1 MKVRTMPRNST
12 TIRGIVLSVSL
23 TLLVAACTPPMPPDV
38 LAARA
43 EAQVQCGSGEVQVSV
58 PSGFA
63 GSMDS
68 VGVALASVCPEETVL
83 EVAAGEPAPVALVD
97 KTPSQADI
105 DQFKTSNCPS
115 DPVIVV
121 PAFGYPVTMAYNVVG
136 LEGLVMTPEIVAGI
150 LSGEITSWE
159 DPLLLAENPDF
170 DLTLLPEI
178 TLMSVD
184 SPQGDVEAM
193 TTWVGKQDQKAWPQ
207 GMVGT
212 LDAGQKFA
220 TQADLLAEMAAV
232 EGSIAVLPV
241 SVAFNNILA
250 TANLPVKGTDAN
262 GQEVDT
268 VVTADDVQLYKIG
281 SGATVVTKDA
291 AGNLFASPATGGFP
305 VEGNFDIA
313 SSKIMMAEGAPLVG
327 WPVLGYAHL
336 LICDNPAEPLP
347 LLFAQYLVRLAG
359 QGSLESYGLTPM
371 PEPIRIQTFAPL
383 KVVVNVDGEA
393 APSATPVAS

>member
-1 MKVRTMPRNST
+1 MPRSST

-105 DQFKTSNCPS
+105 DQFKTSNCPG

-150 LSGEITSWE
+150 LSGQVTSWE

-170 DLTLLPEI
+170 DLTLLPDI

-305 VEGNFDIA
+305 IEGNFDIA

>member
-1 MKVRTMPRNST
+1 MPRSVT
-12 TIRGIVLSVSL
+12 IIRGIVLAVFVSL
-23 TLLVAACTPPMPPDV
+23 LVVACTPPMPPDV

-63 GSMDS
+63 GSVDS
-68 VGVALASVCPEETVL
+68 VGVALGSVCPDETVL
-83 EVAAGEPAPVALVD
+83 ELPAGDPAPVALVD

-105 DQFKTSNCPS
+105 DEFETSNCPS

-136 LEGLVMTPEIVAGI
+136 LEGLVMTPVIISGI
-150 LSGEITSWE
+150 LNGEITSWE
-159 DPLLLAENPDF
+159 DSLLLAENPDF
-170 DLTLLPEI
+170 DLTLLPDI

-193 TTWVGKQDQKAWPQ
+193 TTWLGQQDAKAWPQ

-212 LDAGQKFA
+212 LNAGQKFA
-220 TQADLLAEMAAV
+220 TQSDLLSEMMAV
-232 EGSIAVLPV
+232 EGSIAVLPI

-262 GQEVDT
+262 GQVVDT
-268 VVTADDVQLYKIG
+268 VVTTDDVQLYKIG
-281 SGATVVTKDA
+281 SGATTVTKDA
-291 AGNLFASPATGGFP
+291 AGNLFATPATGGFP

-359 QGSLESYGLTPM
+359 QGSLESHGLTPM

-393 APSATPVAS
+393 APSASPVAS

>member
-1 MKVRTMPRNST
+1 MKVRTMPRKVT
-12 TIRGIVLSVSL
+12 TIRGIVLASFLAVFI
-23 TLLVAACTPPMPPDV
+23 AACTPPMPPDV

-43 EAQVQCGSGEVQVSV
+43 EAQVQCGNGEVQISV

-68 VGVALASVCPEETVL
+68 VGVALGSVCPDETVL
-83 EVAAGEPAPVALVD
+83 ELPEAEPAPLALVD
-97 KTPSQADI
+97 KTPAQADI

-115 DPVIVV
+115 DPAIVV

-150 LSGEITSWE
+150 LSGVITSWE
-159 DPLLLAENPDF
+159 DPLLLEANPDF

-178 TLMSVD
+178 ALMSID

-193 TTWVGKQDQKAWPQ
+193 TTWLNQQDAVSWPQ
-207 GMVGT
+207 GKVGV
-212 LDAGQKFA
+212 LEVGKKFSS
-220 TQADLLAEMAAV
+220 QADLLAEMLAV
-232 EGSIAVLPV
+232 EGSIAVLPI
-241 SVAFNNILA
+241 SVAYNNILA

-268 VVTADDVQLYKIG
+268 VVTTDDVQLYKIG
-281 SGATVVTKDA
+281 SGATTVTKDA
-291 AGNLFASPATGGFP
+291 SGNIFASPASGGFP
-305 VEGNFDIA
+305 VDGNFDVA

-336 LICDNPAEPLP
+336 LICDNPAKPLP

-359 QGSLESYGLTPM
+359 QGSLESYGLTPL

-393 APSATPVAS
+393 APSVTPVAS

>member
-1 MKVRTMPRNST
+1 MPRSST

-105 DQFKTSNCPS
+105 DQFKTSNCPG

-170 DLTLLPEI
+170 DLTLLPDI

>member
-1 MKVRTMPRNST
+1 MPRSST
-12 TIRGIVLSVSL
+12 TIRGIVLTVSL

-105 DQFKTSNCPS
+105 DQFKTSNCPG

-150 LSGEITSWE
+150 LSGQVTSWE

-170 DLTLLPEI
+170 DLTLLPDI

-262 GQEVDT
+262 GQDVDT

-281 SGATVVTKDA
+281 SGATIVTKDA

>member
-1 MKVRTMPRNST
+1 MPRSST

-105 DQFKTSNCPS
+105 DQFKTSNCPG

-170 DLTLLPEI
+170 DLTLLPDI

-262 GQEVDT
+262 GQDVDT

-305 VEGNFDIA
+305 IEGNFDIA

>member
-1 MKVRTMPRNST
+1 
-12 TIRGIVLSVSL
+12 
-23 TLLVAACTPPMPPDV
+23 MPPDV

-150 LSGEITSWE
+150 LSGQVTSWE

-170 DLTLLPEI
+170 DLTLLPDI

-262 GQEVDT
+262 GQDVDT
-268 VVTADDVQLYKIG
+268 VITADDVQLYKIG

-305 VEGNFDIA
+305 IEGNFDIA

>member
-1 MKVRTMPRNST
+1 MPRSST
-12 TIRGIVLSVSL
+12 TIRGIVLTVSL

-105 DQFKTSNCPS
+105 DQFKTSNCPG

-150 LSGEITSWE
+150 LSGEVTSWE

-170 DLTLLPEI
+170 DLTLLPDI

>member
-1 MKVRTMPRNST
+1 MPRSST
-12 TIRGIVLSVSL
+12 TIRGIVLTVSL

-105 DQFKTSNCPS
+105 DQFKTSNCPG

-150 LSGEITSWE
+150 LSGQVTSWE

-170 DLTLLPEI
+170 DLTLLPDI

-212 LDAGQKFA
+212 LAAGQKFA

>member
-1 MKVRTMPRNST
+1 MPRSST
-12 TIRGIVLSVSL
+12 TIRGIVLTVSL

-105 DQFKTSNCPS
+105 DQFKTSNCPG

-150 LSGEITSWE
+150 LSGQVTSWE

-170 DLTLLPEI
+170 DLTLLPDI

-212 LDAGQKFA
+212 LAAGQKFA

-262 GQEVDT
+262 GQDVDT

-305 VEGNFDIA
+305 IEGNFDIA

>member
-1 MKVRTMPRNST
+1 MPRSST
-12 TIRGIVLSVSL
+12 TIRGIVLTVSL

-105 DQFKTSNCPS
+105 DQFKTSNCPG

-193 TTWVGKQDQKAWPQ
+193 TTWVGQQDAKAWPQ

>member
-1 MKVRTMPRNST
+1 MPRSST
-12 TIRGIVLSVSL
+12 TIRGIVLTVSL

-105 DQFKTSNCPS
+105 DQFKTSNCPG

-170 DLTLLPEI
+170 DLTLLPDI

-305 VEGNFDIA
+305 IEGNFDIA

>member
-1 MKVRTMPRNST
+1 MKVRTMPRNVT
-12 TIRGIVLSVSL
+12 TIRGIVLASFAVV
-23 TLLVAACTPPMPPDV
+23 LVAACTPPMPPDV

-43 EAQVQCGSGEVQVSV
+43 EAQVVCGAGEVKVSV

-68 VGVALASVCPEETVL
+68 VGVALGSVCPDETVL
-83 EVAAGEPAPVALVD
+83 ELPEAEPAPLALVD
-97 KTPSQADI
+97 KTPAQADI
-105 DQFKTSNCPS
+105 DQFKISKCPS
-115 DPVIVV
+115 DPVVVV

-193 TTWVGKQDQKAWPQ
+193 TTWVGQQDAKAWPQ
-207 GMVGT
+207 GMAGT
-212 LDAGQKFA
+212 LAAGQKFA
-220 TQADLLAEMAAV
+220 TQSDLLAEMMAV
-232 EGSIAVLPV
+232 EGSIAVLPI

-250 TANLPVKGTDAN
+250 TANLPVNGTDAN

-268 VVTADDVQLYKIG
+268 VVTTDDVQLYKIG
-281 SGATVVTKDA
+281 SGATTVTKDA
-291 AGNLFASPATGGFP
+291 TGNLFASPATGGFP

-313 SSKIMMAEGAPLVG
+313 SSKIMMVDGAPLVG
-327 WPVLGYAHL
+327 WPVVGYAHL

-393 APSATPVAS
+393 APSASPVAS

>member
-1 MKVRTMPRNST
+1 MPRSST

-105 DQFKTSNCPS
+105 DQFKTSNCPG

-150 LSGEITSWE
+150 LSGQVTSWE

-170 DLTLLPEI
+170 DLTLLPDI

>member
-1 MKVRTMPRNST
+1 MPRSST
-12 TIRGIVLSVSL
+12 TIRGIVLTVSL

-105 DQFKTSNCPS
+105 DQFKTSNCPG

-150 LSGEITSWE
+150 LSGQVTSWE

-170 DLTLLPEI
+170 DLTLLPDI

-262 GQEVDT
+262 GQDVDT

-281 SGATVVTKDA
+281 SGATTVTKDA
-291 AGNLFASPATGGFP
+291 TGNLFASPATGGFP

>member
-1 MKVRTMPRNST
+1 MPRNVT
-12 TIRGIVLSVSL
+12 TIRGIVLASFALV
-23 TLLVAACTPPMPPDV
+23 LVAACTPPMPPDV

-105 DQFKTSNCPS
+105 DQFKTSNCPG

-150 LSGEITSWE
+150 LSGQVTSWE

-170 DLTLLPEI
+170 DLTLLPDI

>member
-1 MKVRTMPRNST
+1 MPRSST
-12 TIRGIVLSVSL
+12 TIRGIVLTVSL

-105 DQFKTSNCPS
+105 DQFKTSNCPG

-170 DLTLLPEI
+170 DLTLLPDI

-212 LDAGQKFA
+212 LAAGQKFA

-262 GQEVDT
+262 GQDVDT

-281 SGATVVTKDA
+281 SGATIVTKDA

-305 VEGNFDIA
+305 IEGNFDIA

>member
-1 MKVRTMPRNST
+1 MPRKVT
-12 TIRGIVLSVSL
+12 TIRGIVLAAFA
-23 TLLVAACTPPMPPDV
+23 TALVAGCTPPMPPDV

-43 EAQVQCGSGEVQVSV
+43 EAQVACGTGEVRVSV
-58 PSGFA
+58 PSGFS

-68 VGVALASVCPEETVL
+68 VGAALTSVCPDETVL
-83 EVAAGEPAPVALVD
+83 EVPAEESAPLALVD

-105 DQFKTSNCPS
+105 DAFKATSCPN

-121 PAFGYPVTMAYNVVG
+121 PAFAYPVTLAYNVVG
-136 LEGLVMTPEIVAGI
+136 LEGLLMTPQIVSGI
-150 LSGEITSWE
+150 LSGAITSWE
-159 DPLLLAENPDF
+159 DPLLLEANPDF

-178 TLMSVD
+178 ALMSID

-193 TTWVGKQDQKAWPQ
+193 TTWLSQQDAASWPQ
-207 GMVGT
+207 GKVGV
-212 LDAGQKFA
+212 LEVGQKFPS
-220 TQADLLAEMAAV
+220 QADLLAEMLAV
-232 EGSIAVLPV
+232 EGSIAVLPI
-241 SVAFNNILA
+241 SVAYNNILA

-268 VVTADDVQLYKIG
+268 VITTDDVQLYKIG
-281 SGATVVTKDA
+281 SGATTVTKDA
-291 AGNLFASPATGGFP
+291 SGNLFASPATGGFP
-305 VEGNFDIA
+305 VDGNFDIA

-359 QGSLESYGLTPM
+359 QGSLESVGLTPM
-371 PEPIRIQTFAPL
+371 PEPIRIQTFGPL
-383 KVVVNVDGEA
+383 KVVVNVDGVDA
-393 APSATPVAS
+393 ASASPVAS